1 MKTRSFSSRTFPV
14 ALLVLLVLSFGLL
27 IPWLGFYWDDWPAIM
42 VARLQGIGGYWAFYQ
57 IDRPFSAW
65 TFMLSAPLLGVRP
78 VAWQIFSVLLRW
90 VTALGLWFSLRLLWP
105 KRAQAV
111 AWIAVLFA
119 IYPAFDLQPVSV
131 AFSQH
136 WITYALFFI
145 SIATMLLSQRRPQ
158 RYLLLLG
165 VSLLAQAAHLL
176 TMEYFVGLE
185 LLRPYLWWVVYSDP
199 QAPGPALGKRQ
210 RLLLVVRRW
219 LPYLLILM
227 AYLVYRFAFSRLAF
241 EDTSRLVLLQE
252 LVSQPLDAIKQ
263 LLGLVIPDLL
273 YTLFG
278 AWSQTLDPTK
288 VDLSQPIGLFSAG
301 MTVVVA
307 ILGAIYLRRLSARDG
322 EADDHWTRQAMVL
335 GIMVLLLGPLPIWM
349 IGKQAVGGLYN
360 SRFALAA
367 LFGASVLVVAFLE
380 WLQAGRAQ
388 KAVVIAILVG
398 LATGQHLRT
407 ANDFRW
413 SWSKQ
418 TQFYW
423 QLYWRSPSLQPG
435 TMVLSDGEI
444 FPYVGI
450 NSTAA
455 ALNLLYPL
463 PAGTTALGYWFSD
476 LYREFGLRN
485 VGELDLGLPVQRQLR
500 SFWYNGSSEDSLV
513 IYYQPGGGRCLW
525 VLSPQ
530 DKDNPE
536 LPEITLK
543 ALPAANLQR
552 IGSEPTPGYPPEA
565 IFGAEPEHDWC
576 YYYQKAELARQR
588 GDWKQVADLAD
599 QALAQGFSPNK
610 PQEWLPFIE
619 AFAYTGRWPEA
630 LERSLHV
637 WRVNHDLSPRLCD
650 LWERV
655 EARSDIPVE
664 QENAL
669 EGLEARIG
677 CQD

>member
-1 MKTRSFSSRTFPV
+1 MKSKSFSSRTFPF
-14 ALLVLLVLSFGLL
+14 ALLALLLFSFGLL

-57 IDRPFSAW
+57 VDRPFSAW

-78 VAWQIFSVLLRW
+78 VAWHIFSLLLRW

-136 WITYALFFI
+136 WITYALFFA
-145 SIATMLLSQRRPQ
+145 SIAAMLLSQRRPH
-158 RYLLLLG
+158 RYRLLLG
-165 VSLLAQAAHLL
+165 LGLLAQAAHLL

-185 LLRPYLWWVVYSDP
+185 LLRPYLLWVVYSDLEDP
-199 QAPGPALGKRQ
+199 SPAPGKRQ
-210 RLLLVVRRW
+210 RLLLVLRRW
-219 LPYLLILM
+219 LPYLLILV

-241 EDTSRLVLLQE
+241 EDTSRLVLLQD
-252 LVSQPLDAIKQ
+252 LVSQSLAGIKQ
-263 LLGLVIPDLL
+263 LLGLVVPDLL

-278 AWSQTLDPTK
+278 TWSQTLDPSR
-288 VDLSQPIGLFSAG
+288 VDLSQPIGLFSVG
-301 MTVVVA
+301 MTILVA
-307 ILGAIYLRRLSARDG
+307 GLCAIYLIRLGLRDRD
-322 EADDHWTRQAMVL
+322 ADDHWTRQAALL
-335 GIMVLLLGPLPIWM
+335 GGLVLLLGPLPIWM

-388 KAVVIAILVG
+388 KAVVVAVLVG

-418 TQFYW
+418 RQFYW

-455 ALNLLYPL
+455 AINLLYPL
-463 PAGTTALGYWFSD
+463 PKGTNTLGYWFSD
-476 LYREFGLRN
+476 LYREFGPRN
-485 VGELDLGLPVQRQLR
+485 VGELRLGLPVQRQLR
-500 SFWYNGSSEDSLV
+500 SFWYNGSSQDSLV
-513 IYYQPGGGRCLW
+513 IYYEPGGGRCLW

-530 DKDNPE
+530 DEDNPE

-543 ALPAANLQR
+543 ALPAANLER

-576 YYYQKAELARQR
+576 YYYQKAELARQM
-588 GDWKQVADLAD
+588 GDWEQVAGLAD

-637 WRVNHDLSPRLCD
+637 WRVNHDLSARVCQ

-655 EARSDIPVE
+655 ETRSEIPVE
-664 QENAL
+664 QMA
-669 EGLEARIG
+669 GLEQLRGKMG
-677 CQD
+677 CK